1 MRRLGDRIV
10 VGAKQMYELTGASRA
25 QRLVLA
31 MVLILSAVV
40 FCWLLLAGVET
51 GDPLRRDVLAAAWCI
66 YCFRVL
72 LAEWVFLK
80 RSISWTEAL
89 TIAVWIL
96 IIGLTFAILGGR
108 NPRPMGIAAGFG
120 VVLYAS
126 GSFVHTYSELRR
138 HIWRQRPANH
148 ERLYMEGLFH
158 YAVHINYFGDLLLFT
173 GFSLITGSPYTLLVP
188 AVMLAGFIF
197 ANIPA
202 LDAHLHAKYGATF
215 DAYAAKTKKLIPLI
229 Y

>member
-1 MRRLGDRIV
+1 MDFDHWPDVCDSGWPEPATDGDRGRV
-10 VGAKQMYELTGASRA
+10 RGGAVRVRLLRSYVFRAS
-25 QRLVLA
+25 
-31 MVLILSAVV
+31 
-40 FCWLLLAGVET
+40 
-51 GDPLRRDVLAAAWCI
+51 AAH
-66 YCFRVL
+66 L
-72 LAEWVFLK
+72 
-80 RSISWTEAL
+80 EAAPGGI
-89 TIAVWIL
+89 TD
-96 IIGLTFAILGGR
+96 GLYT
-108 NPRPMGIAAGFG
+108 
-120 VVLYAS
+120 
-126 GSFVHTYSELRR
+126 
-138 HIWRQRPANH
+138 
-148 ERLYMEGLFH
+148 EGLFH